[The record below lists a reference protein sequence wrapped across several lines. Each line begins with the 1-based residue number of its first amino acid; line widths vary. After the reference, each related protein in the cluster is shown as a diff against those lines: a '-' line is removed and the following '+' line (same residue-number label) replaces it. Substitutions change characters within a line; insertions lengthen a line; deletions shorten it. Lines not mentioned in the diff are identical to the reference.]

1 MLLMDAGTIL
11 LITERFREGVLRYLL
26 TGNRRQESETP
37 FPAEEMWQK
46 DPLMYS

>member
-11 LITERFREGVLRYLL
+11 LITERFQGGVLRYLL
-26 TGNRRQESETP
+26 MGNRRQELETP
-37 FPAEEMWQK
+37 FPAEEMWRR

>member
-11 LITERFREGVLRYLL
+11 LITERFREGVVRYLL
-26 TGNRRQESETP
+26 MGNRRQELETP
-37 FPAEEMWQK
+37 FLAEEMWRR